1 MTLHHLRIFIAVA
14 ESGRMSAAARDHHL
28 SQPTVSQIIRELEEY
43 YSAALFERLSKRLHI
58 TEEGK
63 RLLGYA
69 REVISAYENLEYN
82 MSPAVRRD
90 TLRIGSSVTVGMCV
104 MPAVVRKFSETRPDT
119 DIYSYVNNTRTIE
132 EMLLRSEL
140 DAAVVEGKIRN
151 PDLLRFHLM
160 DDYVALFCAKDHP
173 FAGKKYVSLDELC
186 RENFVMR
193 EHGSGTREIFENF
206 IVEHK
211 RKLKI
216 KWEVAC
222 FDSTLRAVR
231 EEGCIGVASIR
242 LLIPHLD
249 AGGIRAICSG
259 SGDWDRVFSLVYH
272 KNKYM
277 TEAMEAFIG
286 TARGIKDA
294 PLPDR
299 GRMARLVA

>member
-1 MTLHHLRIFIAVA
+1 MTLHHLRIFISVA
-14 ESGRMSAAARDHHL
+14 ESGKMSAAAHAHHL

-43 YSAALFERLSKRLHI
+43 YSVKLFERLSKKLHI

-69 REVISAYENLEYN
+69 KEVVNTYENLEYN

-104 MPAVVRKFSETRPDT
+104 MPGLVRNFSAARPDT
-119 DIYSYVNNTRTIE
+119 DIYSYVNNTQTIE

-140 DAAVVEGKIRN
+140 DVAVVEGKIRN
-151 PDLLRFHLM
+151 PDIVCSHLM
-160 DDYVALFCAKDHP
+160 DDYVTLFCAADHR
-173 FAGKKYVSLDELC
+173 FATKKYISLDELC
-186 RENFVMR
+186 RESFVMR

-206 IVEHK
+206 ITEQK
-211 RKLKI
+211 RKLRI

-231 EEGCIGVASIR
+231 EEGCIGVASVR

-249 AGGIRAICSG
+249 AGNIRAICCAG
-259 SGDWDRVFSLVYH
+259 GEWDRTFSLVHH

-277 TEAMEAFIG
+277 TESMTAFIEAAH
-286 TARGIKDA
+286 TIKDA

-299 GRMARLVA
+299 TKMGRLIA